1 MRIEVIPLIVGILI
15 GLVGL
20 GLLADAWIPE
30 DAVPFRE
37 RRRRPRTERS
47 LGGEAMIGLGVLCM
61 AAAVISR
68 DSWDYVNVAI
78 IAGVVLL
85 VIGAWMNRRYLR
97 DRVVHRGALRRGEE
111 GEGAGGI
118 GKHEKDAPPPPRR
131 RIR

>member
-1 MRIEVIPLIVGILI
+1 MRIELIPLIVGGLL

-30 DAVPFRE
+30 DAAPFRE

-61 AAAVISR
+61 AAALISR
-68 DSWDYVNVAI
+68 DTWDYVNVAVI
-78 IAGVVLL
+78 VGGVLL
-85 VIGAWMNRRYLR
+85 LIGAWMNRRYLR
-97 DRVVHRGALRRGEE
+97 DRIVNRGALRRGEE
-111 GEGAGGI
+111 GRTER
-118 GKHEKDAPPPPRR
+118 HEKDAPPPPKP